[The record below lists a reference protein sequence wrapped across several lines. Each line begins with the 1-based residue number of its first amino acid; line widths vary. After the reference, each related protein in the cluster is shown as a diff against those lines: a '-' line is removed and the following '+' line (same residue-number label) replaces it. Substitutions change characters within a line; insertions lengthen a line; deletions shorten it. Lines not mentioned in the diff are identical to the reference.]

1 MPAMSAMS
9 SWVGVLRGLDAV
21 RSGAFARADGRA
33 LHRVY
38 TAGSPALRRDR
49 AQLRRMTRAGLRAAG
64 LRLQTRA
71 VTELERSAEQVRLR
85 VVDVLPAYR
94 LVGADGSVVA
104 QRRGRGEATW
114 TVTLRPAGD
123 GSWRIY
129 DVARG

>member
-1 MPAMSAMS
+1 MSS
-9 SWVGVLRGLDAV
+9 TTSWVGVLRGLDAV

-33 LHRVY
+33 LQHVY
-38 TAGSPALRRDR
+38 TAGSPAFRRDR

-71 VTELERSAEQVRLR
+71 VTELQRSAEQVRLR

-104 QRRGRGEATW
+104 QRSGRGEATW

-123 GSWRIY
+123 GRWRIY